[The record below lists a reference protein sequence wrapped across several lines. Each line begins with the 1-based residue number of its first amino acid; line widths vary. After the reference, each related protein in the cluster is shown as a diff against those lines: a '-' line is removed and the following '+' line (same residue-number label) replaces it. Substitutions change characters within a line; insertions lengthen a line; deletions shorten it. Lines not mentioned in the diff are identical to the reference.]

1 MTSRVAAALAAVRLV
16 AERPD
21 PTLALSVGTIAS
33 ELGMSLSSASRLC
46 SELEGEGMLERG
58 GGYGSYSLGRS
69 AIRMSGLAAAPF
81 ARMLRFVMTFA
92 AQQTGETVCLAAR
105 SGSAMRV
112 VHSVISTWTLHS
124 PTRVGELV
132 DDERSA
138 IVIAGRQLGGET
150 GPQASC
156 IESIIGKSV
165 EIATPV
171 SGPSGECV
179 AVLAIRLPLNRLE
192 QNGARARRA
201 VLAARRRI
209 ESTIADELL
218 APGPE
223 LLAPVALRPEPDAAA
238 DPTAT
243 ADAGSPSAVSA
254 ALRIL
259 LHLAGGPDSLA
270 SIARATGLRYDR
282 VLRLMD
288 SCVKSGLVTAVADRA
303 VYRLGWIVQGWHRA
317 ASAPV
322 MVAQGKPLV
331 AETANRSQTC
341 AFITVLAGM
350 RSLTLVEELEMAGE
364 GLEMTPWLGRAH
376 PIVGSDGGPTLL
388 MDLDPDEL
396 RQLFP
401 ARYTAHEL
409 STFVQRVRTVNADG
423 VLSMQAFEDAGLI
436 SISAPVRDSSGAVA
450 AAVCL
455 VGTTDYMRANR
466 QEFERE
472 TRELADR
479 VSALLR

>member
-1 MTSRVAAALAAVRLV
+1 MTSRVASALAAVRLV

-21 PTLALSVGTIAS
+21 PTDPIAVGALAA
-33 ELGMSLSSASRLC
+33 ELGMTLSSASRLC
-46 SELEGEGMLERG
+46 SELEGEGLLERG
-58 GGYGSYSLGRS
+58 GGYGNYSLGRS
-69 AIRMSGLAAAPF
+69 AIRLSGLAAAPF
-81 ARMLRFVMTFA
+81 AGMLRFVMTFA

-138 IVIAGRQLGGET
+138 IVIAGRQLDGEA
-150 GPQASC
+150 GAQASC
-156 IESIIGKSV
+156 IESTIGKSV

-171 SGPSGECV
+171 RSPSGACV

-192 QNGARARRA
+192 QNGVRARRA
-201 VLAARRRI
+201 VLAARRRV
-209 ESTIADELL
+209 ESMIAEELL
-218 APGPE
+218 AP
-223 LLAPVALRPEPDAAA
+223 LAVRPAQDAAP
-238 DPTAT
+238 DPAAR

-254 ALRIL
+254 ALRML
-259 LHLAGGPDSLA
+259 LHIAGGPDSLTG
-270 SIARATGLRYDR
+270 IARATGLRYDR
-282 VLRLMD
+282 VLRLME
-288 SCVKSGLVTAVADRA
+288 SCVQSGLVTAVPDRA
-303 VYRLGWIVQGWHRA
+303 VYQLGWIVQGWHRA
-317 ASAPV
+317 AAAPV

-331 AETANRSQTC
+331 AATANRTQTC
-341 AFITVLAGM
+341 GFITVLAGM
-350 RSLTLVEELEMAGE
+350 RSLTLVEELEMAGD
-364 GLEMTPWLGRAH
+364 GLEMAPWLGRAH

-388 MDLDPDEL
+388 MDLEPDEL

-409 STFVQRVRTVNADG
+409 SRFVQRVRTVNAEG
-423 VLSMQAFEDAGLI
+423 VLSMQAFDDAGLI

-466 QEFERE
+466 REFERE
-472 TRELADR
+472 TRELAHR

>member
-1 MTSRVAAALAAVRLV
+1 MTSRVTAALTVVRFV

-21 PTLALSVGTIAS
+21 PTDPVAVGTIAS

-46 SELEGEGMLERG
+46 SELEGEGLLERG
-58 GGYGSYSLGRS
+58 GAYGSYGLGRS
-69 AIRMSGLAAAPF
+69 AIRLSGHAAAPF

-112 VHSVISTWTLHS
+112 VNSVISTWTLHS
-124 PTRVGELV
+124 PTLIGELV

-138 IVIAGRQLGGET
+138 IVIAGRQFDSET
-150 GPQASC
+150 GAQASC
-156 IESIIGKSV
+156 VESTIGKSV

-171 SGPSGECV
+171 RSPSGECV
-179 AVLAIRLPLNRLE
+179 AVLAIRLPLNRLN
-192 QNGARARRA
+192 QNGTRARRA
-201 VLAARRRI
+201 VLAARRHVESMIAGELAAPIAPIAPI
-209 ESTIADELL
+209 EPD
-218 APGPE
+218 APGPG
-223 LLAPVALRPEPDAAA
+223 AAGG
-238 DPTAT
+238 
-243 ADAGSPSAVSA
+243 AGSPSAVSA

-259 LHLAGGPDSLA
+259 QQLAGGPDSLTG
-270 SIARATGLRYDR
+270 IARATGLRYDR

-288 SCVKSGLVTAVADRA
+288 SCVRSGLVWAVADRP
-303 VYRLGWIVQGWHRA
+303 VFQLGWIVQGWHRA
-317 ASAPV
+317 AAAPV
-322 MVAQGKPLV
+322 MVAQGKALV
-331 AETANRSQTC
+331 ADTANRSQTC

-364 GLEMTPWLGRAH
+364 GLEIISWLGRAH

-401 ARYTAHEL
+401 ARYNEHDLA
-409 STFVQRVRTVNADG
+409 TFEQRVRTVSADG

-466 QEFERE
+466 REFERE
-472 TRELADR
+472 TRELAER
-479 VSALLR
+479 VSELLR

>member
-1 MTSRVAAALAAVRLV
+1 MTSRVTAALMVVRFV

-21 PTLALSVGTIAS
+21 PTDPIAVGTIAS

-46 SELEGEGMLERG
+46 SELEGEGLLERG
-58 GGYGSYSLGRS
+58 GAYGSYSLGRS
-69 AIRMSGLAAAPF
+69 AIRLSGLAAAPF

-138 IVIAGRQLGGET
+138 IVIAGRQLDNSEGA
-150 GPQASC
+150 QASC
-156 IESIIGKSV
+156 IESTLGKSV

-171 SGPSGECV
+171 RSPSGECV

-192 QNGARARRA
+192 QNGTRARRA
-201 VLAARRRI
+201 VLVARRHI
-209 ESTIADELL
+209 ESMLADELS
-218 APGPE
+218 APLPPRDAE
-223 LLAPVALRPEPDAAA
+223 APAPAPP
-238 DPTAT
+238 PTGA
-243 ADAGSPSAVSA
+243 AGSPSAVSA

-259 LHLAGGPDSLA
+259 LHLAGGPDSLTN
-270 SIARATGLRYDR
+270 IARATGLRYDR
-282 VLRLMD
+282 VQRLMD
-288 SCVKSGLVTAVADRA
+288 SCVRSGLVWAAADSAR
-303 VYRLGWIVQGWHRA
+303 YQLGWIVQGWHRA

-322 MVAQGKPLV
+322 MVARGKPLV

-364 GLEMTPWLGRAH
+364 GLEMISWLGRAH

-388 MDLDPDEL
+388 MDLKPEEL
-396 RQLFP
+396 KQLFP

-409 STFVQRVRTVNADG
+409 ATFLQRVRRVVADG

-436 SISAPVRDSSGAVA
+436 SISAPIRDSSGAVA

-466 QEFERE
+466 REFERE
-472 TRELADR
+472 TRDLADR

>member
-1 MTSRVAAALAAVRLV
+1 MTSRVTAAFMVVRFV

-21 PTLALSVGTIAS
+21 PTDPVAVGTIAF

-46 SELEGEGMLERG
+46 SELEGEGLLERG
-58 GGYGSYSLGRS
+58 GAYGSYRLGRS
-69 AIRMSGLAAAPF
+69 AIRLSGLAAAPF

-138 IVIAGRQLGGET
+138 IVIAGRQLDSSAGA
-150 GPQASC
+150 QASC
-156 IESIIGKSV
+156 IESTLGKSV

-171 SGPSGECV
+171 RSPSGECV

-192 QNGARARRA
+192 QNGTRARRA
-201 VLAARRRI
+201 VLVARRHI
-209 ESTIADELL
+209 ESMLADELTL
-218 APGPE
+218 SR
-223 LLAPVALRPEPDAAA
+223 LSPDAPAPA
-238 DPTAT
+238 PTRA
-243 ADAGSPSAVSA
+243 AGSPSAVSA

-259 LHLAGGPDSLA
+259 LHLAGGPDSLTN
-270 SIARATGLRYDR
+270 IARATGLRYDR
-282 VLRLMD
+282 VQRLMD
-288 SCVKSGLVTAVADRA
+288 SCVRSGLVWAAADSAR
-303 VYRLGWIVQGWHRA
+303 YQLGWIVQGWHRA

-322 MVAQGKPLV
+322 MVARGKPLV

-364 GLEMTPWLGRAH
+364 GLEMISWLGRAH

-388 MDLDPDEL
+388 MDLESDEL
-396 RQLFP
+396 KQLFP
-401 ARYTAHEL
+401 ARYTQHEL
-409 STFVQRVRTVNADG
+409 STFVQRVRAVTANG

-436 SISAPVRDSSGAVA
+436 SISAPVRDSSGIVA

-466 QEFERE
+466 REFERE
-472 TRELADR
+472 TRELADA
-479 VSALLR
+479 VSDLLR

>member
-1 MTSRVAAALAAVRLV
+1 VVAALTVARFV

-21 PTLALSVGTIAS
+21 PTDPIAVGTIAS
-33 ELGMSLSSASRLC
+33 ELGMSLSRASRLC
-46 SELEGEGMLERG
+46 AELESEGLLERG
-58 GGYGSYSLGRS
+58 GPYGSYSLGRT

-105 SGSAMRV
+105 SGLAMRV
-112 VHSVISTWTLHS
+112 VHSIISTWTLHS
-124 PTRVGELV
+124 PARVGEVV
-132 DDERSA
+132 DDEASA
-138 IVIAGRQLGGET
+138 IVIAGRQLDSATE
-150 GPQASC
+150 GPASC

-171 SGPSGECV
+171 RSPSGECV
-179 AVLAIRLPLNRLE
+179 AVLAVRLPLNRLE

-201 VLAARRRI
+201 VLVARRRI
-209 ESTIADELL
+209 EAMIAEELL
-218 APGPE
+218 APRVAPREPGP
-223 LLAPVALRPEPDAAA
+223 AAGV
-238 DPTAT
+238 
-243 ADAGSPSAVSA
+243 DAGSPSAVSA

-259 LHLAGGPDSLA
+259 LHLAGGADSLTG
-270 SIARATGLRYDR
+270 IARATGLRYDR

-288 SCVKSGLVTAVADRA
+288 SCVQSGLVRAAADRA
-303 VYRLGWIVQGWHRA
+303 LYQLGWIVQGWHRA
-317 ASAPV
+317 AAAPV

-409 STFVQRVRTVNADG
+409 SRFVQRVRAVNDDG
-423 VLSMQAFEDAGLI
+423 VLSMQAFDDAGLI

-455 VGTTDYMRANR
+455 VGTTDYMRANKR
-466 QEFERE
+466 EFERE
-472 TRELADR
+472 TRELAER